1 VINLGRFDEFSKRE
15 VCLLPYFDF
24 IRKLLDKAE
33 SCNADAL
40 EQAAEMIADA
50 LQSDGMLHTF
60 GTGHGHLLAEEIF
73 YRAGGLVTVNA
84 ILDPTLMLHVSALA
98 STDAERLSGYAEVVL
113 ERYTLNA
120 GDVLI
125 IASNSGRNAVPIEMA
140 LAVQKRG
147 LRVIALTSMNH
158 SQSEPSRHASGQR
171 LYEIADVVLDNCGEV
186 GDAALSVEGVAAKV
200 GPTSTVIGAAL
211 LHALLY
217 RVVEK
222 LAARGFTP
230 PVTISANIDHAAADE
245 QSRLFEQYRAR
256 IRHL

>member
-1 VINLGRFDEFSKRE
+1 M
-15 VCLLPYFDF
+15 LPYFNK
-24 IRKLLDKAE
+24 IRELLAE
-33 SCNADAL
+33 SEARNAYAL
-40 EQAAEMIADA
+40 EQAAEIVADS
-50 LQSDGMLHTF
+50 LQADGMLHTF
-60 GTGHGHLLAEEIF
+60 GTGHGHMLAEEIF

-98 STDAERLSGYAEVVL
+98 STAAERLSGYAEVVL
-113 ERYTLNA
+113 ERYTVNS

-140 LAVQKRG
+140 LAAQRRG
-147 LRVIALTSMNH
+147 LKVIALTSMKH
-158 SQSEPSRHASGQR
+158 SQSQPSRHASGQR

-186 GDAALSVEGVAAKV
+186 GDAALSVARVAAKV

-217 RVVEK
+217 TVVEK

-245 QSRLFEQYRAR
+245 QAWLFAQYRHR